1 MLILSETNSIQIQK
15 EIFEKLDKLSK
26 ILNVSM
32 DILIGLAF
40 HELFELGLSDPSIFL
55 EKVGIID
62 KMKEIISDK

>member
-1 MLILSETNSIQIQK
+1 MAILSEKNSIQIQK
-15 EIFEKLDKLSK
+15 AIFEKLDKLCK

-40 HELFELGLSDPSIFL
+40 HELFDLVLSDPSIFL